1 MIRSEQ
7 IALGYSTLKLSIYL
21 TLVMTYL
28 IWTGSS
34 DLMVEFKWN
43 GKHRTKSGLTVHDY
57 CCSPPSPGISAVGG
71 TWEEPCAPWTTLD
84 AGWKSQEWVAGIRVV
99 SKGELILPKP
109 LQVCRNEV
117 KLWLP
122 QGQKEFYYSVQWHY
136 PWCKIPRKNKTEQ
149 NKTKGIFPGC
159 LVQLLSHPYWNFIWI
174 QANNSVHWLLYQTAV
189 AVLSQLVD
197 LKGILNIVLGKI

>member
-84 AGWKSQEWVAGIRVV
+84 AGLKPQEWVAGPRVV
-99 SKGELILPKP
+99 SKVELSLPKP
-109 LQVCRNEV
+109 LRSAVCRNEV

-122 QGQKEFYYSVQWHY
+122 RGQEEFYSECHGIILDVKSWG
-136 PWCKIPRKNKTEQ
+136 KTKQ
-149 NKTKGIFPGC
+149 NKIKTREYF
-159 LVQLLSHPYWNFIWI
+159 
-174 QANNSVHWLLYQTAV
+174 QAVWFNCFLIPTE
-189 AVLSQLVD
+189 
-197 LKGILNIVLGKI
+197 ILFGYK